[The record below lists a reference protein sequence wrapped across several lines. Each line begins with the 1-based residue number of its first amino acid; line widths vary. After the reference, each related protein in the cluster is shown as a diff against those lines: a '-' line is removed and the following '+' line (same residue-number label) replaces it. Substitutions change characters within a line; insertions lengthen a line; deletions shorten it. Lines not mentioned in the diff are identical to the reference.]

1 MYVINSS
8 YKFVF
13 NYSLVYFFWEKNKVI
28 TTLRN
33 LSTAKNPITEV
44 SFHPKDRAVV
54 CVIGHGVFK
63 MCRLTEGASIIHK
76 CHQLILLFLRPPQIW
91 SLNFKFESTSF
102 LQTRKIRFFCR
113 PATLP
118 YRSTLCVRTMKSPG
132 KLDFFW
138 LYKISVW
145 RYRYKQ
151 AFFRHFSGKC
161 IQHDCGQ
168 IELEHIFGWVR
179 GIFGWVTAWVMPQ

>member
-1 MYVINSS
+1 MVFIKHTECMSS

-76 CHQLILLFLRPPQIW
+76 CHQLIQLFLRPQI
-91 SLNFKFESTSF
+91 
-102 LQTRKIRFFCR
+102 
-113 PATLP
+113 
-118 YRSTLCVRTMKSPG
+118 
-132 KLDFFW
+132 
-138 LYKISVW
+138 
-145 RYRYKQ
+145 
-151 AFFRHFSGKC
+151 
-161 IQHDCGQ
+161 
-168 IELEHIFGWVR
+168 
-179 GIFGWVTAWVMPQ
+179 